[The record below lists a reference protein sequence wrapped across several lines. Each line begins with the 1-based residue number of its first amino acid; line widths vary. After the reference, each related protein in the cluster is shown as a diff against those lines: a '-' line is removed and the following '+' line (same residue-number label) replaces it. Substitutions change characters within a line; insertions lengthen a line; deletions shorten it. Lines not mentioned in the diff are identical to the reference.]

1 MTLSETWMTS
11 FIQWFSR
18 SSCSLAFAR
27 CFCNNSCCFHIAWE
41 FRYGGEQY
49 LLARLFV
56 YSSNVICFLSVH
68 VSICWFTFLPS
79 VDSNI
84 STPDSILR
92 TRDFVLNMPQQFTL
106 ATNCW
111 FYTDNLSGNM
121 CLVCFFQELEF
132 QCRVCCRGLLYLS
145 YDVDFITNVCFWI
158 SHGTPHSNYR
168 LSGLPSLII
177 CNCINGTDCLSF
189 RYKSK

>member
-27 CFCNNSCCFHIAWE
+27 CFCNNSCYFHIAWE

-56 YSSNVICFLSVH
+56 YLSNVICFLSVH

-84 STPDSILR
+84 ITPDSILR

-106 ATNCW
+106 ATNCC
-111 FYTDNLSGNM
+111 FYTDNLAGICVWYVSSKSLSFN
-121 CLVCFFQELEF
+121 V
-132 QCRVCCRGLLYLS
+132 VYVVVACCIFHMTLIS
-145 YDVDFITNVCFWI
+145 SPNVCFWI

-168 LSGLPSLII
+168 LLRPSFANHLQ
-177 CNCINGTDCLSF
+177 L
-189 RYKSK
+189 Y